1 MMKKRILSPQYNKKY
16 NINLFL
22 NKKIRIWKN
31 KNLQQ
36 KKQKIMNRLIQNKTK
51 RFRQKKKNSKQKYYF
66 RENYI

>member
-1 MMKKRILSPQYNKKY
+1 MRKKILNQQYNKKY

-22 NKKIRIWKN
+22 SKKIRIWKN

-36 KKQKIMNRLIQNKTK
+36 RKQKIMNRLIQNKTK